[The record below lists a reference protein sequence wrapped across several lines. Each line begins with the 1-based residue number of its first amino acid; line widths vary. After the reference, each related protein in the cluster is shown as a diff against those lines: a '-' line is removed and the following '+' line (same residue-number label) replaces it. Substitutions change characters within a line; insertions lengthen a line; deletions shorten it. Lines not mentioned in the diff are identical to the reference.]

1 MMGKIIQETL
11 LTHTFS
17 IQTIQIL
24 WACEVA
30 QALRDWNVGAVWE
43 YLVRR
48 EMVWYPPA
56 PHLCLSC
63 KHKLSTHLP
72 FCGSYLPRTVRR
84 VSVGLNIMAIV
95 TNSHSFGSQ
104 KEPHDVR
111 VNGNKIL
118 FGVLRGGAPGWHP
131 TLDQSKVSEEIGNFY
146 WTQTERSAFSQLKY
160 ILWQ

>member
-1 MMGKIIQETL
+1 MGLWSGTSLERLPQCGSIL
-11 LTHTFS
+11 L
-17 IQTIQIL
+17 
-24 WACEVA
+24 
-30 QALRDWNVGAVWE
+30 G
-43 YLVRR
+43 
-48 EMVWYPPA
+48 EMVWYPCD

-104 KEPHDVR
+104 KVPHDVR

-131 TLDQSKVSEEIGNFY
+131 TLDQSKVLEEIGNFY
-146 WTQTERSAFSQLKY
+146 WTHQTDEICIFSAKIHFVTIIVSLRC
-160 ILWQ
+160 